1 MSTRVFIFDTTLRD
15 GEQSPGASLN
25 VEEKV
30 EIARQLERLGVDVIE
45 AGFPISSPGDFQAVQ
60 AISRVIKK
68 CTVCGLTRAVKKDI
82 DAAGEALKD
91 AVRPRIHTGL
101 GVSDSHLQHKLKLTR
116 EQAMERGVEAVKH
129 ARTYVEDVEYFLED
143 SGRADK
149 DYLCR
154 VVEAVINAGATV
166 INVPDT
172 TGYTIPEEYGALI
185 AFIMNRVPNI
195 DRAIVSAHCH
205 NDLGMA
211 TANSLAGVMNGA
223 RQIECTINGIGER
236 AGNTS
241 LEEVVMAMKVRQ
253 DALHCETAINTRE
266 LYKTSRMVS
275 TSTGILVQPNKAIVG
290 ANAFAHSSGIHQDGV
305 LKERTTYE
313 IIDPADVGIM
323 ESKIVLTARSG
334 RAALKHRLGEL
345 GYTYTEEQID
355 KVYVRFLDVA
365 DRKKQIYD
373 GDLEKIAGDE
383 TSAVFQTYELIHV
396 QVSCGDKMIPTA
408 TVNIRDAQGRDLID
422 SCHGTGPV
430 DAVYRAINRIANV
443 ENDLIE
449 FSIQAVTEGI
459 DALADVTIRI
469 RRGNDIYTGR
479 GAHTDIVVA
488 SGRAYVHALNKLIA
502 RATPVTSESNTLEHV

>member
-1 MSTRVFIFDTTLRD
+1 MATRVHIFDTTLRD

-25 VEEKV
+25 VEEKL

-60 AISRVIKK
+60 SISRLIKN
-68 CTVCGLTRAVKKDI
+68 CTVCGLTRAVPKDI

-101 GVSDSHLQHKLKLTR
+101 GVSDSHLQHKLKMSR
-116 EQAMERGVEAVKH
+116 DEAMEKGVAAVKH
-129 ARTYVEDVEYFLED
+129 ARKYVEDIEYFLED

-149 DYLCR
+149 DYLCQ
-154 VVEAVINAGATV
+154 VIEAVIKAGATV
-166 INVPDT
+166 INIPDT
-172 TGYTIPEEYGALI
+172 TGYTTPEEYGALI
-185 AFIMNRVPNI
+185 RYVMEHVPII
-195 DRAIVSAHCH
+195 DRAIVSVHCH

-211 TANSLAGVMNGA
+211 VANALAGVQNGA

-241 LEEVVMAMKVRQ
+241 LEEVVMAMKTRK
-253 DALHCETAINTRE
+253 DIYGCENGIVTQE

-275 TSTGILVQPNKAIVG
+275 ASTGILVQPNKAIVG

-313 IIDPADVGIM
+313 IIDPRDVGIL
-323 ESKIVLTARSG
+323 ESKIILSARSG
-334 RAALKHRLGEL
+334 RHALQHRLGEL
-345 GYTYTEEQID
+345 GYEYNEAQID
-355 KVYVRFLDVA
+355 KIYARFLEVA

-373 GDLEKIAGDE
+373 EDLESIAADE
-383 TSAVFQTYELIHV
+383 TSAVHQTWELLHV
-396 QVSCGDKMIPTA
+396 QVSCGEKLIPTA
-408 TVNIRDAQGRDLID
+408 TVCIRDLQGREIVD

-430 DAVYRAINRIANV
+430 DAIYRAINRIVEV
-443 ENDLIE
+443 ENELIE

-479 GAHTDIVVA
+479 GTHSDIIVA
-488 SGRAYVHALNKLIA
+488 SGRAYMHALNKLID
-502 RATPVTSESNTLEHV
+502 RVTPSTLDRTLSHV